1 MFRISQRTERLS
13 TLLDRIKELD
23 LGEYLLMNVGDRM
36 DILSQTVDSET
47 EK

>member
-1 MFRISQRTERLS
+1 MSQRTERLS

-23 LGEYLLMNVGDRM
+23 LGEYLLMNSDERM
-36 DILSQTVDSET
+36 EILSQSVTSEF